1 MKKHLLQFLFALS
14 FIFISAYQA
23 TANVSSAE
31 LYAQSEF
38 KRIVGTITGSDK
50 LSDTIDE
57 VVIGTPQSQPR
68 IKSAN
73 LFRTDDEE
81 EIRIV
86 TQGKTLFLAG
96 KTSSAALYATYTFL
110 DEVLGV
116 RWFWPGESGEYI
128 PRSVNV
134 SLANLDITQVPDLK
148 SRSLSINSPH
158 YDGDTLVWM
167 ARQRMNV
174 HLIPSANAKDR
185 IINLKEKGFLVG
197 VGGHNVVLSDEILQK
212 HPEYAAEINGKRE
225 LKPSGHPP
233 HLCWANPGV
242 QEEIYQKILSW
253 IEQNP
258 DIDILSFY
266 GADHNYFCQCGLC
279 KNWADDVSTRWQK
292 FSHIVIERLKQKYPA
307 KRYRTLAYQAY
318 RGVPQEV
325 ATEYDLI
332 SYATY
337 NINYTKPLDHSS
349 NETARNEM
357 LAWKN
362 LGAAVGIRGYQFIP
376 FKERMFAP
384 IVSTITQE
392 IAWSKRNGLKGW
404 YSELTP
410 YNHPRNAQPEDSNWV
425 TNRMALYAAAKAMW
439 NAQVDPKEIVR
450 DWTSHVYGPA
460 GAAMN
465 DYYWMMDDAW
475 NGSAKGLTYFLV
487 PAAGFSDTL
496 LNDERIRLAD
506 GYFAQARAE
515 LSKVADVAV
524 RTRIAEQIELE
535 SKMFAKWRELYNLK
549 KGQAGRYQVH
559 ALKSGD
565 WANTAQL
572 PDFIDV
578 EGQPIDEKTRVNV
591 RWDNEALSLRFVLE
605 DKNPAELKAQ
615 LTAHDGNIFG
625 DDNIEMFI
633 QDPVQPQRYFHMS
646 FNSKGLRYDALS
658 DGAMNFDKAWNPQWT
673 VETQVAGD
681 HWVAQVRL
689 PFAEFGFKPQLNA
702 AWNMSFTRSGARR
715 RPNTGWPTASYHN
728 PSGFGKIVLVDEL
741 PAQKR
746 ALFYEPTG
754 DSSNLRVELSQLG
767 FRPTAVPVEEA
778 GFLQQM
784 KSDYEAVVLRYSPGF
799 ALSQNT
805 VNAVIRPYLEKGG
818 FVLVAASRQVPL
830 QNWFGEATAVTWS
843 GTGKLTANRKTSQ
856 TQGERWKTTPHNLDA
871 ALKSNS
877 TPTTA
882 FEPQDP
888 QWEALASL
896 AVNTGGDMPYLLRR
910 KVGDG
915 TLVLTSSN
923 FGYSG
928 GHEVFGSSNPQNAAK
943 LLDNLLADHNRS

>member
-1 MKKHLLQFLFALS
+1 MKQRLFSLFFICGVIGILAGQALADV
-14 FIFISAYQA
+14 SA
-23 TANVSSAE
+23 TE
-31 LYAQSEF
+31 RYAHSEF
-38 KRIVGTITGSDK
+38 KRIVEKITGTGK
-50 LSDTIDE
+50 LSDAIDE

-96 KTSSAALYATYTFL
+96 KTPSAALYATYTFL

-128 PRSVNV
+128 PRSVSV

-185 IINLKEKGFLVG
+185 ITNLKEKGFLVG
-197 VGGHNVVLSDEILQK
+197 VGGHNVVLSDAILQQ
-212 HPEYAAEINGKRE
+212 HPEYAAEIDGKRE
-225 LKPSGHPP
+225 LKPSGHSP

-253 IEQNP
+253 IAQNP
-258 DIDILSFY
+258 AIDILSFY
-266 GADHNYFCQCGLC
+266 GADHNYFCQCSLC
-279 KNWADDVSTRWQK
+279 KKMAEDVSTRWQK
-292 FSHIVIERLKQKYPA
+292 FSHIVIKRLREKHPQ
-307 KRYRTLAYQAY
+307 KRYRTLGYQAY
-318 RGVPQEV
+318 RNVPTEI
-325 ATEYDLI
+325 APEYDLV

-337 NINYTKPLDHSS
+337 NINYTKPLSDPS
-349 NETARNEM
+349 NQVARNEM

-392 IAWSKRNGLKGW
+392 IAWSKQNGLKGW

-410 YNHPRNAQPEDSNWV
+410 YNHPRNALPEDTNWV

-439 NAQVDPKEIVR
+439 NAQADPKEIVR

-506 GYFAQARAE
+506 GYFARARTE
-515 LSKVADVAV
+515 LGKVADADS
-524 RTRIAEQIELE
+524 RQRIAEQIELE
-535 SKMFAKWRELYNLK
+535 SKMFGKWRELYNLK
-549 KGQAGRYQVH
+549 KGQAGRYQVY
-559 ALKSGD
+559 ALKSD
-565 WANTAQL
+565 RWESLKTL
-572 PDFIDV
+572 PEFFDTQ
-578 EGQPIDEKTRVNV
+578 GQPIDEKTRVLV
-591 RWDNEALSLRFVLE
+591 RWDDNALHLRFVLD
-605 DKNPAELKAQ
+605 DKNPVEIIARAQ
-615 LTAHDGNIFG
+615 GHDQNIFG

-633 QDPVQPQRYFHMS
+633 DNPRQPGRYFHLV
-646 FNSKGLRYDALS
+646 FNSKGTRYDASS
-658 DGAMNFDKAWNPQWT
+658 DGAMNFDKSWNPEWT
-673 VETQVAGD
+673 VATQVEGEYWTAE
-681 HWVAQVRL
+681 VTL
-689 PFAEFGFKPQLNA
+689 PFREFGFEPKLNA
-702 AWNMSFTRSGARR
+702 AWNMSFTRSGAKR

-728 PSGFGKIVLVDEL
+728 PSGFGQIVMVDEL

-746 ALFYEPTG
+746 ALFYEPEG
-754 DSSNLRVELSQLG
+754 DSSNLQVELAKMG
-767 FRPTAVPVEEA
+767 FTATAVKADEA
-778 GFLQQM
+778 QFLETM
-784 KSDYEAVVLRYSPGF
+784 KNDYEVLILRYGPRF
-799 ALSQNT
+799 ALSQSTFTN
-805 VNAVIRPYLEKGG
+805 VIRPYLEKGG
-818 FVLVAASRQVPL
+818 MVLVVSSRQTPL
-830 QNWFGEATAVTWS
+830 QQWFGESAAVDWS
-843 GTGKLTANRKTSQ
+843 GYGKLTANRKTVQSQ
-856 TQGERWKTTPHNLDA
+856 DGNWQKTPHTLETILA
-871 ALKSNS
+871 RASA
-877 TPTTA
+877 PTTA
-882 FEPQDP
+882 FEPQSV
-888 QWEALASL
+888 QWESLASI
-896 AVNTGGDMPYLLRR
+896 AVNDGRNLPYLLRQ
-910 KVGDG
+910 KIGKG

-928 GHEVFGSSNPQNAAK
+928 GHEIFGSSNPGNAAK
-943 LLDNLLADHNRS
+943 LLDNLLADRNRS